1 MIQLHSPTGKHGR
14 LHRIVRFRE
23 NDDDELLLLCNFIR
37 TMISTE
43 TMICSI
49 SRGMFI
55 VTEISLIILSS
66 FVISSS
72 NFLNKLLNWI
82 TVQTVRYCKL
92 ESSANKDYSCN
103 SLKKNLLRK
112 FIERYLSRK
121 LHSHVIGDRGGE
133 WSLYIYP
140 AIDKKLDDFAYRL
153 VSNNNSVSVP
163 RCATWENFMPV
174 SHRSFFQ

>member
-1 MIQLHSPTGKHGR
+1 MELRHVIIRFPFSRFIPSRLTLMSLKQISLLKKNFRQRIFNDCQRCEDINVSHPFFSPAHDSCNRVRIFSQRNILAYCREFDVIQLHSPTGKHGR

-55 VTEISLIILSS
+55 VTEISLIIFSS

-72 NFLNKLLNWI
+72 NFLNKLLN
-82 TVQTVRYCKL
+82 
-92 ESSANKDYSCN
+92 
-103 SLKKNLLRK
+103 
-112 FIERYLSRK
+112 
-121 LHSHVIGDRGGE
+121 
-133 WSLYIYP
+133 
-140 AIDKKLDDFAYRL
+140 
-153 VSNNNSVSVP
+153 
-163 RCATWENFMPV
+163 
-174 SHRSFFQ
+174 